1 MTAGGGM
8 TSGKSNSAEL
18 SALATVEAHFS
29 GQVERVRQLFR
40 ANETFRSMCEDL
52 AVAAETLANVDG
64 LPDDVREARRQEY
77 ASLVEA
83 LIAEISEALSQ
94 SKIVPL
100 SRWGPAKPKL
110 R

>member
-1 MTAGGGM
+1 M
-8 TSGKSNSAEL
+8 TSGESNSAEL
-18 SALATVEAHFS
+18 SALAIAEAHFS

-40 ANETFRSMCEDL
+40 ASETFRSMCEDL
-52 AVAAETLANVDG
+52 AAAAETLANVDG

-83 LIAEISEALSQ
+83 LVAEIGEALSQ
-94 SKIVPL
+94 SKIVTL
-100 SRWGPAKPKL
+100 SRWGLAKPKL